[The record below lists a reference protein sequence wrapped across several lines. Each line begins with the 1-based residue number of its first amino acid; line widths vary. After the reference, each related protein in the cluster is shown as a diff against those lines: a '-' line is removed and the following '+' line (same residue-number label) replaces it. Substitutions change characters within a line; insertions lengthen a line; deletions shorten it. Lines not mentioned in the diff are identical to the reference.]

1 MQFPEQGYH
10 CTRGNKGQ
18 LSAGRKHQ
26 LRKACA
32 NVLHAPILG
41 DGRYALL
48 RSPEQLWFQE
58 RLQELPAVPE
68 DRPEEALS
76 SMLQCNR
83 HLQLHC
89 FQVILVSFSIYL
101 SITQYLG
108 LNLFCIPAYLQ
119 GADCNIW
126 ANNDTQQTMCFLQMY
141 KFV

>member
-1 MQFPEQGYH
+1 MSEYICAKMLQALACLPAHVLARIFLCTCRSYAVQFPEQGYH

-58 RLQELPAVPE
+58 RL
-68 DRPEEALS
+68 
-76 SMLQCNR
+76 
-83 HLQLHC
+83 
-89 FQVILVSFSIYL
+89 
-101 SITQYLG
+101 
-108 LNLFCIPAYLQ
+108 
-119 GADCNIW
+119 
-126 ANNDTQQTMCFLQMY
+126 
-141 KFV
+141 